1 MTDKTE
7 KKDNEKKTLSLGG
20 AKGTLSLKGGA
31 AAGGAK
37 PTMSQPSR
45 SGKTVAVEVRRKRSG
60 SATPPMARPQTG
72 EQMEDEHAAL
82 SNELR
87 KLTPEEREARIRAL
101 QLAEEEAKNSPTDK
115 DESEPEYG
123 FAALAKEKEQAAAAA
138 AAAAVAAQPTP
149 KDSAETA
156 RQRELEELQRIEAE
170 EQEARKKAE
179 ARFAPLPPRGG
190 SNAPSAPNYSPADAQ
205 AALDAPRGRN
215 FGPQKLLDADEE
227 EEESYRARMKRAAT
241 RATPSRRDTNERFN
255 PGKITIQTALNE
267 EKLYGREK
275 GRSLAAARRA
285 REKARLAALEQQVKV
300 KREVVLPEYITV
312 QELANRMTERSAD
325 VVKSLMKLGVMA
337 TITQTIDADTAEL
350 VIHEFGHTFKRVTEG
365 DVEIGI
371 EGAEDVAE
379 QLLPRPPV
387 VTIMGHVDHG
397 KTSLLDALRATD
409 VVSGEAGGI
418 TQHIGAYQV
427 TMKSGAKI
435 TFLDTP
441 GHAAFTEMRARGANV
456 TDIVVLVVA
465 ANDSIMPQT
474 IEAIAH
480 AKAAGVPIIVAITK
494 IDLPHANPTKV
505 KNDLLQHEIVVE
517 DMSGE
522 TLCVELSAKQRIN
535 LDKLEEAI
543 LLQAEMLDLKAN
555 PHRSAL
561 GTVVEARLEQGRGN
575 VATVLV
581 EKGTLRIG
589 DIFVAGAEWGRV
601 RALIDDKGNNIKEA
615 EPGRPVEILGLQG
628 SPEAGDN
635 VTVVD
640 DEAKAREIAAYRQ
653 RKKRETAAAAI
664 SRRTSSLEQLMAVAK
679 EGEKKMLSLL
689 LRGDVAGSVE
699 AIAGSLHKITEDNP
713 EIGVRILHSGVG
725 AITESDVIL
734 ANASK
739 AMIIGFNVRANAQ
752 ARQMAERDHVDIR
765 YYNIIYNIID
775 DAKALLS
782 GMLSP
787 SLREEYL
794 GQAEIRQVFNIT
806 KVGKVGGCMVTA
818 GMVKRGA
825 KVRLL
830 RDNVVI
836 HEGTLKTLKRIKDEV
851 KEVREGMECGMAFE
865 NYEDIKEGDVI
876 ECYEIISEARTIG

>member
-1 MTDKTE
+1 MTDTTE

-72 EQMEDEHAAL
+72 EQMEDENSAL

-101 QLAEEEAKNSPTDK
+101 QLAEEEAKKAPADK

-138 AAAAVAAQPTP
+138 SAAAAQPTP

-190 SNAPSAPNYSPADAQ
+190 SSTPNSPNYSPADAQ

-241 RATPSRRDTNERFN
+241 RATPSRRDTSERT
-255 PGKITIQTALNE
+255 PGRITIQTALDE

-285 REKARLAALEQQVKV
+285 REKARLANLEQQVKV

-337 TITQTIDADTAEL
+337 TVTQTIDADTAEL

-379 QLLPRPPV
+379 QLVPRPPV

-397 KTSLLDALRATD
+397 KTSLLDALRSTD

-474 IEAIAH
+474 VEAIAH
-480 AKAAGVPIIVAITK
+480 AKAAGVPIIVAINK
-494 IDLPHANPTKV
+494 IDLPDANPTKV

-522 TLCVELSAKQRIN
+522 TLCVELSAKKRIN
-535 LDKLEEAI
+535 LDKLEESI

-555 PHRSAL
+555 PNRSAI

-601 RALIDDKGNNIKEA
+601 RALIDDKGNTIKEA

-635 VTVVD
+635 LTVVE

-664 SRRTSSLEQLMAVAK
+664 SRRTSSLEQLMAVAR
-679 EGEKKMLSLL
+679 EGEKKLLSLV

-699 AIAGSLHKITEDNP
+699 AIAGSLNKITEDNP

-734 ANASK
+734 AKASNA
-739 AMIIGFNVRANAQ
+739 MLIGFNVRANAQ

-787 SLREEYL
+787 TLREEYL

-806 KVGKVGGCMVTA
+806 KVGKVGGCMVTT

-836 HEGTLKTLKRIKDEV
+836 HEGTLKTLKRMKDEV

-876 ECYEIISEARTIG
+876 ECYDVISEARTIG